1 MRLAYRSFCGTNIN
15 FAPPSF
21 NMEKRVILVT
31 GTPCVGKTT
40 LARNLSGKLEAL
52 YLNLTELAQKYNL
65 ILNEDIERHTAV
77 IDEKK
82 MKAKIAKI
90 LEETE
95 KATVIIDGHYAAA
108 VTPKDEVTRVFV
120 LRRNPIELHS
130 FMTKC
135 CFSGQKL
142 WENLASEILD
152 ICLVEAL
159 QEQGK
164 ERVCELDVTEK
175 TVEEVAADILAI
187 LDGRTKCRAGGID
200 WLGMLE
206 QEGKLGEYLKV

>member
-1 MRLAYRSFCGTNIN
+1 
-15 FAPPSF
+15 
-21 NMEKRVILVT
+21 MEKRVILVT
-31 GTPCVGKTT
+31 GTPCIGKTT

-108 VTPKDEVTRVFV
+108 VTPKDEVTLVFV

-130 FMTKC
+130 FMKKC
-135 CFSGQKL
+135 GFNGQKL

-175 TVEEVAADILAI
+175 TIEEVTTDVLAI
-187 LDGRTKCRAGGID
+187 LEGKKKCRAGGID

>member
-1 MRLAYRSFCGTNIN
+1 
-15 FAPPSF
+15 
-21 NMEKRVILVT
+21 MEKRVILVT
-31 GTPCVGKTT
+31 GTPCIGKTT

-108 VTPKDEVTRVFV
+108 VTPKDDVTRVFV

-135 CFSGQKL
+135 GFSGQKL

-175 TVEEVAADILAI
+175 TIEEVTTDVLAI
-187 LDGRTKCRAGGID
+187 LEGKKKCRAGGID

-206 QEGKLGEYLKV
+206 KEGKLGEYLKV

>member
-1 MRLAYRSFCGTNIN
+1 
-15 FAPPSF
+15 
-21 NMEKRVILVT
+21 MEKRVILVT

-52 YLNLTELAQKYNL
+52 YLNLTEHAKQYNL
-65 ILNEDIERHTAV
+65 ILNEDIKRHTAV

-82 MKAKIAKI
+82 MKAKISEI

-135 CFSGQKL
+135 GFSGQKL

-175 TVEEVAADILAI
+175 TVEEVAADVLAI
-187 LDGRTKCRAGGID
+187 LDGKKKCRAGGID